1 MAGNEGAHSSSSQLA
16 SPPAFAGNSGGKV
29 HPPFWTSPPRGNGSP
44 GWLMGAA
51 RAGWDDVGKGR
62 RWLAGGGRHD
72 VKSLS
77 ALLHVNSR
85 GTLPEAGINMR
96 RDSEMCK

>member
-29 HPPFWTSPPRGNGSP
+29 HPRGNGPP

-51 RAGWDDVGKGR
+51 RAGWDHVGKGR

-72 VKSLS
+72 VNSLS